1 MTSSASRRHLPD
13 RRPSITRTVKWAG
26 KEFSLTVG
34 YFLNGRPGEIFMDGP
49 KTGSDMRAILA
60 DTCVVISLA
69 LQHGIEPA
77 ALAHSL
83 ARVPVSE
90 TESAPASVIGA
101 VVELLVEGLSVP
113 ATEPPQSAPTQFLAG
128 PGKAT
133 SQPYSTPSG

>member
-1 MTSSASRRHLPD
+1 MTDSARRQRLPD
-13 RRPSITRTVKWAG
+13 RRPAITRTINWAG
-26 KEFSLTVG
+26 KEYSVSIG
-34 YFLNGRPGEIFMDGP
+34 YWIDGRPGEIFMDGP

-90 TESAPASVIGA
+90 TESATASVIGA

-113 ATEPPQSAPTQFLAG
+113 ATEPPQSAPPCGHAEGVGATQ
-128 PGKAT
+128 
-133 SQPYSTPSG
+133 